1 MVSTRA
7 AATRRV
13 VVTGLGAVAPVGL
26 SAGECWAAALAA
38 RSGITRVQA
47 FDPAPFASQI
57 AGEVKRF
64 EPGRYLSDK
73 EVRRV
78 DRFVQLGL
86 AAAVQAVEDA
96 APGPSLDPSRAGV
109 FFGSGIG
116 GLGTIEANQRT
127 LLESG
132 PRRVSPFFIPGTIVN
147 MTAGMISMRFG
158 FTGPNLAVAT
168 ACTTGAH
175 AIGEA
180 AALIARGAA
189 DVMVAGGSEAA
200 ITPLA
205 FAGFCAARA
214 MSTRNDDPAAASR
227 TWDRS
232 RDGFVLGEGGAALVL
247 ESLEAAE
254 QRGARIYAE
263 VAGFGMSADA
273 YHMTQPPED
282 GRGALAAMRAALAEA
297 GLAPD
302 RLDYINAHATST
314 DAGDTAEARAIE
326 QLLGDAAGRVA
337 VSSTKGVTGHLLGA
351 AGAIEAVFT
360 VLAIHEGRIPPTAN
374 LEQPEAGLLLNLP
387 TSAREQRV
395 RYALSNS
402 FGFGGTNAALL
413 FAAL

>member
-1 MVSTRA
+1 VK
-7 AATRRV
+7 
-13 VVTGLGAVAPVGL
+13 G
-26 SAGECWAAALAA
+26 
-38 RSGITRVQA
+38 
-47 FDPAPFASQI
+47 FDPRRLLA
-57 AGEVKRF
+57 
-64 EPGRYLSDK
+64 DK
-73 EVRRV
+73 EARRV
-78 DRFVQLGL
+78 DRFVHLGV

-96 APGPSLDPSRAGV
+96 RLGSEIDPGRVGV
-109 FFGSGIG
+109 YFGSGIG
-116 GLGTIEANQRT
+116 GLGTIEANHRT

-147 MTAGMISMRFG
+147 MTAGLISMRFG

-175 AIGEA
+175 SIGEA

-227 TWDRS
+227 PWDRG

-247 ESLEAAE
+247 EALESA
-254 QRGARIYAE
+254 QRRGVRVYAE
-263 VAGFGMSADA
+263 LAGFGMSADA
-273 YHMTQPPED
+273 FHMTQPPED
-282 GRGALAAMRAALAEA
+282 GRGAFAAMRAALADA
-297 GLAPD
+297 GLASD

-314 DAGDTAEARAIE
+314 EVGDAAEARAIE
-326 QLLGDAAGRVA
+326 RLLGGAAGRVA

-360 VLAIHEGRIPPTAN
+360 VLAIHEGRIPPNAN
-374 LEQPEAGLLLNLP
+374 LAQPDAGVSLDLP
-387 TSAREQRV
+387 TSARESRV
-395 RYALSNS
+395 RHALSNS

>member
-1 MVSTRA
+1 MTA
-7 AATRRV
+7 ARRV

-26 SAGECWAAALAA
+26 SATECWSAALAA
-38 RSGITRVQA
+38 RSGIARVQA
-47 FDPAPFASQI
+47 FDPAPFAAQI
-57 AGEVKRF
+57 AGEVKGF
-64 EPGRYLSDK
+64 EPGRYLSGQ

-78 DRFVQLGL
+78 DRFVQLGV
-86 AAAVQAVEDA
+86 AAAVQAVDDA
-96 APGPSLDPSRAGV
+96 GLGTAVDHARVGV
-109 FFGSGIG
+109 YFGSGIG
-116 GLGTIEANQRT
+116 GLGTIEANHRT
-127 LLESG
+127 LLDSG

-147 MTAGMISMRFG
+147 MTAGLISMRFG

-175 AIGEA
+175 SIGES

-214 MSTRNDDPAAASR
+214 MSTRNDDPTRASR
-227 TWDRS
+227 PWDRG

-247 ESLEAAE
+247 ESLQSAE
-254 QRGARIYAE
+254 RRGARIYAE
-263 VAGFGMSADA
+263 VVGCGMSADA

-282 GRGALAAMRAALAEA
+282 GRGAFAAMRAALAA
-297 GLAPD
+297 ADVTPD

-314 DAGDTAEARAIE
+314 EAGDTAEARAIE
-326 QLLGDAAGRVA
+326 RLLGAAAARVA

-351 AGAIEAVFT
+351 AGALEAVFT
-360 VLAIHEGRIPPTAN
+360 VLAIHQSRVPPTAN
-374 LEQPEAGLLLNLP
+374 LEQPEPGLLLDLVP
-387 TSAREQRV
+387 GTARERRI

-413 FAAL
+413 FAAM

>member
-1 MVSTRA
+1 MKRA

-13 VVTGLGAVAPVGL
+13 VVTGLGAIAPVGL
-26 SAGECWAAALAA
+26 SAGECWSAALQA
-38 RSGITRVQA
+38 RSGIARVQA
-47 FDPAPFASQI
+47 FDATPFPSKI
-57 AGEVKRF
+57 AGEVKGF
-64 EPGRYLSDK
+64 EPERYLSDK

-78 DRFVQLGL
+78 DRFVHLGF

-96 APGPSLDPSRAGV
+96 RLSADVDKARAGV
-109 FFGSGIG
+109 YFGSGIG
-116 GLGTIEANQRT
+116 GLGTIEANHRT

-132 PRRVSPFFIPGTIVN
+132 PRRVSPFFIPGTILN
-147 MTAGMISMRFG
+147 MTAGLISMRFG

-175 AIGEA
+175 SIGEA

-189 DVMVAGGSEAA
+189 DVMIAGGSEAA

-227 TWDRS
+227 PWDRD

-247 ESLEAAE
+247 EEFDHAAR
-254 QRGARIYAE
+254 RGARIYAE
-263 VAGFGMSADA
+263 VVGFGMSADA
-273 YHMTQPPED
+273 FHMTQPPED
-282 GRGALAAMRAALAEA
+282 GRGAFAAMQAALEAAEVE
-297 GLAPD
+297 PD

-314 DAGDTAEARAIE
+314 QAGDIAEARAIE
-326 QLLGDAAGRVA
+326 RLLGSAAGRVA

-374 LEQPEAGLLLNLP
+374 LENPDAGLALDLVP
-387 TSAREQRV
+387 GAARERRV

-413 FAAL
+413 CAAP

>member
-1 MVSTRA
+1 MKTQSTP
-7 AATRRV
+7 RRV
-13 VVTGLGAVAPVGL
+13 VVTGLGAIAPVGL
-26 SAGECWAAALAA
+26 SATECWSAALHA
-38 RSGITRVQA
+38 RSGIARVQA

-57 AGEVKRF
+57 GGEVKGF
-64 EPGRYLSDK
+64 EPGRYLTDK

-78 DRFVQLGL
+78 DRFVHLGV

-96 APGPSLDPSRAGV
+96 GLGSNIDPSRVGV
-109 FFGSGIG
+109 YFGSGIG
-116 GLGTIEANQRT
+116 GLGTIEANHRT

-147 MTAGMISMRFG
+147 MTAGLVSMRFG

-175 AIGEA
+175 SIGEA
-180 AALIARGAA
+180 AALIRRGAA
-189 DVMVAGGSEAA
+189 DVVIAGGSEAA

-227 TWDRS
+227 PWDRN

-247 ESLEAAE
+247 ETLESAE
-254 QRGARIYAE
+254 RRGARVYAE
-263 VAGFGMSADA
+263 LVGFGMSADA
-273 YHMTQPPED
+273 FHMTQPPED
-282 GRGALAAMRAALAEA
+282 GRGAFAAMRATLADA
-297 GLAPD
+297 DVPPD

-314 DAGDTAEARAIE
+314 EVGDTAEARAIE
-326 QLLGDAAGRVA
+326 RLLGEAVARVA
-337 VSSTKGVTGHLLGA
+337 VSSTKSVTGHLLGA

-360 VLAIHEGRIPPTAN
+360 VLAIRDGRIPPTAN
-374 LEQPEAGLLLNLP
+374 LEQPDEGLLLNLP
-387 TSAREQRV
+387 TTEREQRV

-413 FAAL
+413 FAAM

>member
-1 MVSTRA
+1 MKTQSTP
-7 AATRRV
+7 RRV
-13 VVTGLGAVAPVGL
+13 VVTGLGAIAPVGL
-26 SAGECWAAALAA
+26 SATECWSAALHA
-38 RSGITRVQA
+38 RSGIARVQA

-57 AGEVKRF
+57 GGEVKGF
-64 EPGRYLSDK
+64 EPGRYLTDK

-78 DRFVQLGL
+78 DRFVHLGV

-96 APGPSLDPSRAGV
+96 GLGSNIDPSRVGV
-109 FFGSGIG
+109 YFGSGIG
-116 GLGTIEANQRT
+116 GLGTIEANHRT

-132 PRRVSPFFIPGTIVN
+132 ARRVSPFFIPGTIVN
-147 MTAGMISMRFG
+147 MTAGLISMRFG

-175 AIGEA
+175 SIGEA
-180 AALIARGAA
+180 AALIQRGAA
-189 DVMVAGGSEAA
+189 DVMIAGGSEAA

-227 TWDRS
+227 PWDRN

-247 ESLEAAE
+247 ETLESAE
-254 QRGARIYAE
+254 RRGARVYAE
-263 VAGFGMSADA
+263 LVGFGMSADA
-273 YHMTQPPED
+273 FHMTQPPED
-282 GRGALAAMRAALAEA
+282 GRGAFAAMRATLADA
-297 GLAPD
+297 DVPPD

-314 DAGDTAEARAIE
+314 EVGDAAEARAIE
-326 QLLGDAAGRVA
+326 RLLGEAVARVA
-337 VSSTKGVTGHLLGA
+337 VSSTKSVTGHLLGA

-360 VLAIHEGRIPPTAN
+360 VLAIRDGRIPPTAN
-374 LEQPEAGLLLNLP
+374 LEQPDEGLLLNLP
-387 TSAREQRV
+387 TTEREQRV

-413 FAAL
+413 FAAM

>member
-1 MVSTRA
+1 MKRA

-13 VVTGLGAVAPVGL
+13 VVTGLGAIAPVGL
-26 SAGECWAAALAA
+26 SAGECWSAAVQA
-38 RSGITRVQA
+38 RSGIARVQA
-47 FDPAPFASQI
+47 FDPAPFSSQI
-57 AGEVKRF
+57 AGEVKGF
-64 EPGRYLSDK
+64 EAERYLSDK

-78 DRFVQLGL
+78 DRFVHLGF

-96 APGPSLDPSRAGV
+96 RLGSAIDKARAGV
-109 FFGSGIG
+109 YFGSGIG
-116 GLGTIEANQRT
+116 GLGTIEASHRT

-147 MTAGMISMRFG
+147 MTAGLISMRFG

-175 AIGEA
+175 SIGEA

-189 DVMVAGGSEAA
+189 DVMIAGGSEAA

-227 TWDRS
+227 PWDRD

-247 ESLEAAE
+247 ESLDHAAR
-254 QRGARIYAE
+254 RGARIYAE
-263 VAGFGMSADA
+263 LVGFGMSADA
-273 YHMTQPPED
+273 FHMTQPPED
-282 GRGALAAMRAALAEA
+282 GRGAFAAMQAALASAE
-297 GLAPD
+297 LEPD

-314 DAGDTAEARAIE
+314 QAGDIAEARAIE
-326 QLLGDAAGRVA
+326 RLLGGAAGRVA

-360 VLAIHEGRIPPTAN
+360 VLAIHDGHIPPTAN
-374 LEQPEAGLLLNLP
+374 LENPDPGLELDLVP
-387 TSAREQRV
+387 GTARERRV

-413 FAAL
+413 FAAP

>member
-1 MVSTRA
+1 M
-7 AATRRV
+7 TRRV
-13 VVTGLGAVAPVGL
+13 VVTGLGAIAPVGL
-26 SAGECWAAALAA
+26 SAAECWSAALQA
-38 RSGITRVQA
+38 RSGIARVRS
-47 FDPAPFASQI
+47 FDPAPFPTQI
-57 AGEVKRF
+57 AGEVRGF
-64 EPGRYLSDK
+64 EPERYLSDK
-73 EVRRV
+73 EARRV
-78 DRFVQLGL
+78 DRFVHLGF

-96 APGPSLDPSRAGV
+96 SFGSAIDTSRAGV
-109 FFGSGIG
+109 YFGSGIG
-116 GLGTIEANQRT
+116 GLGTIEASHKT

-147 MTAGMISMRFG
+147 MTAGLISMRFG

-175 AIGEA
+175 SIGEA

-189 DVMVAGGSEAA
+189 DVMIAGGSEAA

-214 MSTRNDDPAAASR
+214 MSTRNDDPATASR
-227 TWDRS
+227 PWDRS

-247 ESLEAAE
+247 ESLESAGR
-254 QRGARIYAE
+254 RGARIYAE
-263 VAGFGMSADA
+263 LVGFGMSADA
-273 YHMTQPPED
+273 FHMTQPPDD
-282 GRGALAAMRAALAEA
+282 GRGAFAAMQAALADA

-314 DAGDTAEARAIE
+314 QAGDIAEARAIE
-326 QLLGDAAGRVA
+326 RLLGAATSRVA

-360 VLAIHEGRIPPTAN
+360 VLAIHHGRVPPTAN
-374 LEQPEAGLLLNLP
+374 LENPDPGLELDLVP
-387 TSAREQRV
+387 ATARERRV
-395 RYALSNS
+395 AYALSNS

-413 FAAL
+413 F

>member
-1 MVSTRA
+1 MKTQSTP
-7 AATRRV
+7 RRV
-13 VVTGLGAVAPVGL
+13 VVTGLGAIAPVGL
-26 SAGECWAAALAA
+26 SATECWSAALHA
-38 RSGITRVQA
+38 RSGIARVQA

-57 AGEVKRF
+57 GGEVKGF
-64 EPGRYLSDK
+64 EPGRYLTDK

-78 DRFVQLGL
+78 DRFVHLGV

-96 APGPSLDPSRAGV
+96 GLGSNIDPSRVGV
-109 FFGSGIG
+109 YFGSGIG
-116 GLGTIEANQRT
+116 GLGTIEANHRT

-147 MTAGMISMRFG
+147 MTAGLVSMRFG

-175 AIGEA
+175 SIGEA
-180 AALIARGAA
+180 AALIRRGAA
-189 DVMVAGGSEAA
+189 DVVIAGGSEAA

-227 TWDRS
+227 PWDRN

-247 ESLEAAE
+247 ETLESAE
-254 QRGARIYAE
+254 RRGARVYAE
-263 VAGFGMSADA
+263 LVGFGMSADA
-273 YHMTQPPED
+273 FHMTQPPED
-282 GRGALAAMRAALAEA
+282 GRGAFAAMRATLADA
-297 GLAPD
+297 DVPPD

-314 DAGDTAEARAIE
+314 EVGDAAEARAIE
-326 QLLGDAAGRVA
+326 RLLGEAVARVA
-337 VSSTKGVTGHLLGA
+337 VSSTKSVTGHLLGA

-360 VLAIHEGRIPPTAN
+360 VLAIRDGRIPPTAN
-374 LEQPEAGLLLNLP
+374 LEQPDEGLLLNLP
-387 TSAREQRV
+387 TTEREQRV

-413 FAAL
+413 FAAM